1 MPNPNTQHPTPNAH
15 PGYHGRALVVD
26 VTTGAAREEVLPVAW
41 LRRVIGGVGL
51 GAWLLSEHAPAGCDP
66 RGPDNALVLAASP
79 LLGTG
84 LTTATK
90 YALVTKSP
98 QTGFITDSLSSS
110 DFAHR
115 LKDCGYDA
123 IVIVGRAPA
132 WSVLCIEAGSVWLE
146 RAETLLNL
154 SAGETDAAL
163 RGEGR
168 REWRVAAV
176 GLAGETGSALA
187 TVSNDGRHA
196 GRGGV
201 GCVLGAKRIKAIAL
215 APGRCRVTAAR
226 PEALEAARREL
237 AARSLGPATAKYR
250 QMGTTANLLTL
261 DRLGAL
267 PTRNFGATQFEGAER
282 LSGEALLQ
290 GRVAQR
296 TGCAHC
302 TISCERRFPDASG
315 RRQRL
320 EYETQFAL
328 GPLLGIDDPDA
339 VLAAARLCDE
349 YGMDS
354 ISVGGTL
361 AWAMETVRRGLLSA
375 DEADGLCFGAV
386 DAVPGAIEGMA
397 RRTGIGALLADGSR
411 AAARR
416 LGGGSEAWSMQVKG
430 LELPG
435 YEPRSLKTAALG
447 LAVAARGACHNRS
460 SAYDADLSGRVD
472 RFGPG
477 EERGRV
483 VAEAED
489 FAAILDSL
497 VLCKFLRGCFTD
509 FYTEAAALLAA
520 VTGWDVTGEEL
531 RRTGE
536 RITTVKKRFNLREGW
551 TRADDSLPTA
561 LLDHPVPD
569 GPAAGLTLA
578 AGELDRLVASYYVAR
593 GWTPHGQVPAEKLNE
608 LDLLD

>member
-1 MPNPNTQHPTPNAH
+1 
-15 PGYHGRALVVD
+15 
-26 VTTGAAREEVLPVAW
+26 
-41 LRRVIGGVGL
+41 
-51 GAWLLSEHAPAGCDP
+51 
-66 RGPDNALVLAASP
+66 
-79 LLGTG
+79 
-84 LTTATK
+84 
-90 YALVTKSP
+90 
-98 QTGFITDSLSSS
+98 
-110 DFAHR
+110 
-115 LKDCGYDA
+115 
-123 IVIVGRAPA
+123 
-132 WSVLCIEAGSVWLE
+132 
-146 RAETLLNL
+146 
-154 SAGETDAAL
+154 
-163 RGEGR
+163 
-168 REWRVAAV
+168 
-176 GLAGETGSALA
+176 
-187 TVSNDGRHA
+187 
-196 GRGGV
+196 
-201 GCVLGAKRIKAIAL
+201 
-215 APGRCRVTAAR
+215 
-226 PEALEAARREL
+226 
-237 AARSLGPATAKYR
+237 
-250 QMGTTANLLTL
+250 MGTTANLLTL

-267 PTRNFGATQFEGAER
+267 PTRNFSAAQFEGAER

-315 RRQRL
+315 RTQRL

-375 DEADGLCFGAV
+375 DEAGGLQFGAV
-386 DAVPGAIEGMA
+386 EAVPGAISGMA
-397 RRTGIGALLADGSR
+397 RRAGIGALLADGSR

-416 LGGGSEAWSMQVKG
+416 LGGGSEAWAMQVKG

-472 RFGPG
+472 RFGSG
-477 EERGRV
+477 DERGRV

-509 FYTEAAALLAA
+509 FYAEAAALLAA
-520 VTGWDVTGEEL
+520 VTGWEVTGTEL

-536 RITTVKKRFNLREGW
+536 RINTLKKQFNLREGW
-551 TRADDSLPTA
+551 TRDDDALPAA
-561 LLDHPVPD
+561 LMGEPVSG
-569 GPAAGLTLA
+569 GPAAGLTLTA
-578 AGELDRLVASYYVAR
+578 EELDRMVLSYYTAR
-593 GWTPHGQVPAEKLNE
+593 GWTEGGQVPAEKLNA
-608 LDLLD
+608 LGLAGGT

>member
-1 MPNPNTQHPTPNAH
+1 MF
-15 PGYHGRALVVD
+15 GYHGRALRID
-26 VTTGAAREEVLPVAW
+26 LSTGSHHEVPLPEAW

-51 GAWLLSEHAPAGCDP
+51 GTWLLHEHARPGCDP
-66 RGPDNALVLAASP
+66 RGPDNALALASSP

-110 DFAHR
+110 DFAHC
-115 LKDCGYDA
+115 LKRSGFDA
-123 IVIVGRAPA
+123 IVLTGCAPA
-132 WSVLCIEAGSVWLE
+132 WSVLWIDEAGPRLE
-146 RAETLLNL
+146 PAERLRGLSAAEVDEVLRAE
-154 SAGETDAAL
+154 AGP
-163 RGEGR
+163 
-168 REWRVAAV
+168 EWRVAAI

-201 GCVLGAKRIKAIAL
+201 GAVLGAKRIKAVAL
-215 APGRCRVTAAR
+215 APGRSRVAIAC
-226 PEALEAARREL
+226 PETLEAARRQL
-237 AARSLGPATAKYR
+237 AERSLGPATAKYR
-250 QMGTTANLLTL
+250 LMGTTANLLTL

-267 PTRNFGATQFEGAER
+267 PTRNFGASRFDGAER
-282 LSGEALLQ
+282 VSGEALLAA
-290 GRVAQR
+290 RPAQR
-296 TGCAHC
+296 TGCAQC

-315 RRQRL
+315 RAQRL

-339 VLAAARLCDE
+339 VLTAAALCDR

-361 AWAMETVRRGLLSA
+361 AWAMESVRRGVLTLE
-375 DEADGLCFGAV
+375 EAGGLQFGAAE
-386 DAVPGAIEGMA
+386 AVPGAIAAMA
-397 RRTGIGALLADGSR
+397 RREGVGELLADGSR

-416 LGGGSEAWSMQVKG
+416 LGRGSAAWAMQVKG

-460 SAYDADLSGRVD
+460 NAYDADLSGRVD
-472 RFGPG
+472 RFSSGP
-477 EERGRV
+477 ERGAI

-509 FYTEAAALLAA
+509 FYSEAAGLLAA
-520 VTGWDVTGEEL
+520 VTGWNIDDAEL
-531 RRTGE
+531 RWTGE
-536 RITTVKKRFNLREGW
+536 RITNLKKRFNIREGW
-551 TRADDSLPTA
+551 TRADDTLPDS
-561 LLDHPVPD
+561 LLDQPLPD
-569 GPAAGLTLA
+569 GPAAGTTLTR
-578 AGELDRLVASYYVAR
+578 GELDRLVSAYYAAR
-593 GWTPHGQVPAEKLNE
+593 GWAEDGLIPESKLSALN
-608 LDLLD
+608 LD

>member
-1 MPNPNTQHPTPNAH
+1 MN
-15 PGYHGRALVVD
+15 GYHGKALLID
-26 VTTGAAREEVLPVAW
+26 LTTGAFQQVPLPEPW

-51 GAWLLSEHAPAGCDP
+51 GAWLLHEYARPGCDP
-66 RGPDNALVLAASP
+66 RGPENALVLAASP

-90 YALVTKSP
+90 FALVTKSP

-110 DFAHR
+110 DFAHH
-115 LKDCGYDA
+115 LKGSGYDA
-123 IVIVGRAPA
+123 IVLTGQAPR
-132 WSVLCIEAGSVWLE
+132 WSVLHIEEGRAWLAPAD
-146 RAETLLNL
+146 RLLGL
-154 SAGETDAAL
+154 SAEAVDEAL
-163 RGEGR
+163 RGELG

-187 TVSNDGRHA
+187 SVSNDGRHA

-201 GCVLGAKRIKAIAL
+201 GAVLGAMRVKAFAL
-215 APGRCRVTAAR
+215 APGRRSVTVACPA
-226 PEALEAARREL
+226 ALEAARRDL
-237 AARSLGPATAKYR
+237 TARSLGPATAKYR
-250 QMGTTANLLTL
+250 LMGTTANLLTL

-267 PTRNFGATQFEGAER
+267 PTRNFGAGRFEGAER
-282 LSGEALLQ
+282 VSGEALLA

-315 RRQRL
+315 RGQRL

-339 VLAAARLCDE
+339 VLAAAALCDQ

-361 AWAMETVRRGLLSA
+361 AWAMESVRRGVLSA
-375 DEADGLCFGAV
+375 AEAGGLGFGAV
-386 DAVPGAIEGMA
+386 AAVPAAITAMA
-397 RRTGIGALLADGSR
+397 RREGVGGLLADGSR
-411 AAARR
+411 SAARQ
-416 LGGGSEAWSMQVKG
+416 LGRGSEAWAMQVKG

-460 SAYDADLSGRVD
+460 NAYDADLSGRVD
-472 RFGPG
+472 RFSPSG
-477 EERGRV
+477 ERGRI

-509 FYTEAAALLAA
+509 FYHEAAALLSA
-520 VTGWDVTGEEL
+520 VTGWNVDGDEL
-531 RRTGE
+531 RRAGE
-536 RITTVKKRFNLREGW
+536 RITLVKKRFNLREGW
-551 TRADDSLPTA
+551 RRGDDTLPAA
-561 LLDHPVPD
+561 LLDHPLPD
-569 GPAAGLTLA
+569 GPAAGTILTRT
-578 AGELDRLVASYYVAR
+578 ELDAMIADYYAAR
-593 GWTPHGQVPAEKLNE
+593 GWTERGQIPPEKFTSLGLE
-608 LDLLD
+608 P